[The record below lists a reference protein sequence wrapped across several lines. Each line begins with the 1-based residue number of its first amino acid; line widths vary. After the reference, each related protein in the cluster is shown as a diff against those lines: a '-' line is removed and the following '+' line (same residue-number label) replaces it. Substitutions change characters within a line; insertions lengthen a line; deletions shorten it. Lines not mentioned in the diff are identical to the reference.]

1 MSNEKRSEAITKTL
15 QKHVRTFSRIE
26 KIFYGSIIITA
37 ITMAVGI
44 ILLQSRSL
52 QVKQE
57 INSLNSQINEEQTAY
72 NNAKQEVNELSNR
85 DRITKIA
92 QNAGLTINNS
102 NIQREVSQ

>member
-1 MSNEKRSEAITKTL
+1 MSNEKRSEAITKAL
-15 QKHVRTFSRIE
+15 QKHVRIFSRIE

-44 ILLQSRSL
+44 IFLQSRSL

>member
-15 QKHVRTFSRIE
+15 QKYVRTFSRIE

-37 ITMAVGI
+37 ITMAIGI
-44 ILLQSRSL
+44 IFLQSRSL